1 MQSQTFSRRQPRL
14 VLSLLV
20 AFALIVMIVPAAG
33 AAGEQPNTPLTMTL
47 LHTNDTHANIEP
59 CTTTCSNPTNVGG
72 VARRYTA
79 IQQVRAEGGNVLLVD
94 AGDYFQGTLFFNYW
108 QGQEAAH
115 FMNSLGYQ
123 AAAIGN
129 HEFDS
134 GPPALA
140 RFIQAANFPV
150 LGANI
155 DASTQVSLT
164 GQIEPYTIVQVGGQ
178 PVGIFGLTTEETPIL
193 SSPGPNVLFTDH
205 VAAAQATVA
214 ALQAQGVNKI
224 VLLSHLGYDVDQPLA
239 AAVSGIDVIVGGH
252 SHTPLGPM
260 PGAMGPYPT
269 VVTSPSGQ
277 PVMVVSAWEWGKYLG
292 RLDLTFDDAG
302 VIQTY
307 TGAPILI
314 DSTVAEDPAVAADVA
329 VWKEPINGLINTVIG
344 QTQPVLDG
352 TRAIVRTQETNL
364 GNLIC
369 DALLWKTE
377 AQGTQICIT
386 NGGGIRA
393 SIAAGQ
399 MTMGQVLT
407 VLPFGNTV
415 ATLGLLGSDVIAA
428 LENGVSQ
435 YQTQAGRFPQVGGMR
450 YVFNPD
456 LPVGGRIVSAEVENP
471 DGSFSPIDPN
481 TVYQVTTNNFMRT
494 GGDGYSVFRD
504 NAINPYD
511 SWAVMADSVVEY
523 IQAPEAEGGLGGTVT
538 TQAYPPGGEGR
549 IVVTYNPEGNLVP
562 NPGFEQS
569 GGLRGPW
576 AWFSEDV
583 AYAWETGTKHSGTYA
598 VSVDLPLCNGG
609 LDGSCINRWW
619 NPTGYFFNPGAAK
632 LQFGGYVKADNL
644 SGFAGFRI
652 QFFDAA
658 DNYLGFRDVI
668 RQGVYLADFDWAR
681 LDTTVFVP
689 AGATKA
695 RMDTILVGTGK
706 LWFDDV
712 YALAQPLPWQ

>member
-1 MQSQTFSRRQPRL
+1 MSRL
-14 VLSLLV
+14 ALSLLV
-20 AFALIVMIVPAAG
+20 ALALIVMIMPAASAQG
-33 AAGEQPNTPLTMTL
+33 DQPTSFSLTL

-79 IQQVRAEGGNVLLVD
+79 IQQVKAQVSNVLLVD

-108 QGQEAAH
+108 QGQEASH
-115 FMNSLGYQ
+115 FMNLLGYQ

-140 RFIQAANFPV
+140 RYIQAANFPV

-164 GQIEPYTIVQVGGQ
+164 GLIEPYTVVQVGGESI
-178 PVGIFGLTTEETPIL
+178 GIFGLTTEETPIL
-193 SSPGPNVLFTDH
+193 SSPGPNVLFNDH

-214 ALQAQGVNKI
+214 ALQGMGVNKI
-224 VLLSHLGYDVDQPLA
+224 VALSHLGYTVDQPLG

-260 PGAMGPYPT
+260 PGAVGPYPT
-269 VVTSPSGQ
+269 VVTSPAGQ
-277 PVMVVSAWEWGKYLG
+277 PVLVVSAWEWGKYLG
-292 RLDLTFDDAG
+292 RLDITFDDAG
-302 VIQTY
+302 VVQSY
-307 TGAPILI
+307 QGAPILI
-314 DSTVAEDPAVAADVA
+314 DSTVAEDPAIAAEVA
-329 VWKEPINGLINTVIG
+329 VYKEPINQLQNTVIG
-344 QTQPVLDG
+344 QTEPLLEG
-352 TRAIVRTQETNL
+352 TRAIVRTRETNL

-393 SIAAGQ
+393 SIQAGDV
-399 MTMGQVLT
+399 TIGQVLT

-415 ATLGLLGSDVIAA
+415 ATLGLLGSDVIVA

-456 LPVGGRIVSAEVENP
+456 LPVGSRIVSAEVENP
-471 DGSFSPIDPN
+471 DGSFSPIDPA
-481 TVYQVTTNNFMRT
+481 TIYQVTTNDFLRR
-494 GGDGYSVFRD
+494 GGDGYTVFFT
-504 NAINPYD
+504 NAIDPYD
-511 SWAVMADSVVEY
+511 TWAVMADSVIEY
-523 IQAPEAEGGLGGTVT
+523 IQAPEAAGGQGGTVT
-538 TQAYPPGGEGR
+538 TQAYPPTGEGR
-549 IVVTYNPEGNLVP
+549 IVITYNPAGNLVP

-569 GGLRGPW
+569 GGMRGPW

-583 AYAWETGTKHSGTYA
+583 AYAWDTAVKHSGSYA

-609 LDGSCINRWW
+609 LDGNCVNRWW
-619 NPTGYFFNPGAAK
+619 NPTGYFFTPGAAR

-668 RQGVYLADFDWAR
+668 RQGVYLADFDWTR

-689 AGATKA
+689 AGAAKA
-695 RMDTILVGTGK
+695 RMDTFLLGTGK

-712 YALAQPLPWQ
+712 YAVAQPLPW